1 MKIFLRFLLI
11 GFMLPVL
18 QVNAQDSLMVRDT
31 IPVDSVV
38 TIVADTIETVK
49 RDTIARERHS
59 PRKAAIRSAIL
70 PGLGQVYNKKYWK
83 VPIVY
88 AAIGI
93 PIGTFVYNKQ
103 WYDRTRRAARMIATN
118 DTANYQSR
126 VDPQLHVFFST
137 PNALGSLLNYRNE
150 FRRNMDYSILITLL
164 FWGLN
169 VVDATVDAHLKEF
182 DVSDDLSLKI
192 KPAFITG
199 ANTPG
204 ISFVVTFK

>member
-11 GFMLPVL
+11 GFLLPVL
-18 QVNAQDSLMVRDT
+18 QARAQDSLIVRDT
-31 IPVDSVV
+31 IPIDTAV
-38 TIVADTIETVK
+38 TIITDTLEQVT
-49 RDTIARERHS
+49 RDTMPREKHS
-59 PRKAAIRSAIL
+59 PRKAAIRSAIV
-70 PGLGQVYNKKYWK
+70 PGLGQIYNKKYWK

-103 WYDRTRRAARMIATN
+103 WYDRTRRAAAMIATN

-126 VDPQLHVFFST
+126 VNPQLHVFFTT
-137 PNALGSLLNYRNE
+137 PNSLGSLLNYRNE

-192 KPAFITG
+192 RPALIAGTT
-199 ANTPG
+199 TPG
-204 ISFVVTFK
+204 ISFVVRFK